1 VFFSFFVADDRV
13 LCDETQWPGSSA
25 YGPQQKS
32 QFSLIIAAIAPR
44 PATVGVFGARSL
56 EKTIPRS

>member
-1 VFFSFFVADDRV
+1 MARQ
-13 LCDETQWPGSSA
+13 LA
-25 YGPQQKS
+25 YGLQQKS
-32 QFSLIIAAIAPR
+32 QFSLIIAAVAPR